1 MKVVLLQDVKGSGKK
16 DEIVNVADGYAR
28 NYLLPRGLAA
38 PATAGAI
45 NTVNSKNE
53 AAERRKAEEIEAA
66 KELAS
71 ELNGKTFMIKA
82 KSGGGERLFGS
93 VTSKEIADAI
103 LADTGHEIDK
113 RKIALDKDIKT
124 YGTYEAAVKLHAGVS
139 TGIYVLVCE

>member
-16 DEIVNVADGYAR
+16 DDIVNVADGYAR

-53 AAERRKAEEIEAA
+53 AAERRKAEELAAA
-66 KELAS
+66 KELAG
-71 ELNGKTFMIKA
+71 ELTGKTFIVKA

-103 LADTGHEIDK
+103 LADTGVEIDK

-124 YGTYEAAVKLHAGVS
+124 YGTYEAAVKLHTGVS
-139 TGIYVLVCE
+139 ASIYVLVCE